1 MDRLRLSRT
10 SRKEP
15 ISPGTL
21 DLGCRH
27 DPRQFGIRPCNV
39 GASARRRSEDKRM
52 NPVDLV
58 LDRLEG
64 VKQRGEG
71 YQALCPAHHDRQP
84 SLSVAE
90 GKDGRALLNCFA
102 GCETEDVIEAL
113 GLEMKDLFERR
124 NGHEGGESYTSP
136 RTTSTHQ
143 PPTLENYAA
152 YIGLP
157 VAFLK
162 ELGLKEYRHLGD
174 PAVSMPYLDENGEV
188 LLTRSRVSLTGKP
201 KVKTRKGDKHRLY
214 GLWKLKDAR
223 TAGYAWMVE
232 GESDWQTLCYHE
244 EPAVGIPG
252 ANGWKA
258 EWAADLEGID
268 RLYFV
273 VEDEAGEQCWR
284 KLTETPEIRER
295 LYRVELE
302 GVKDVSDLHK
312 RDPEGFTE
320 RLRKAREG
328 ARAWLDIAETEEQER
343 AREAWAECRE
353 LAESPDILE
362 EFSRDLEACRVVGE
376 RTNGEILFLALVSR
390 LLDKIVSVAV
400 KGPSSGGKS
409 YLVKVVMSFFLASAF
424 CRFTAMS
431 EKTLLYTDEPLSH
444 RHIILSEAA
453 GLSGDFQ
460 EYVIRTQ
467 LSEGFLEYEFV
478 EKTSDGLR
486 PRRIT
491 KEGPTGFITTTTR
504 DKLHAENE
512 TRYLSLTVTDTRE
525 QTRRV
530 FRALADGRTEE
541 PDRGRW
547 HALQTWLEAG
557 EHRVAIPYAGL
568 LAEKMGDVAVRLRRD
583 FSVILSLIKAH
594 TILHQATRE
603 RDAQGRI
610 VATRADYAR
619 VRSLVS
625 GLIAEGVEAT
635 VPKTI
640 RETVEAVD
648 NVIDGWGKEH
658 ATNKAIAEELEI
670 DRAAASRRVR
680 TAIGRGYLKNLED
693 RKGHPARLVLAESMP
708 EDQEIL
714 PTPEELEGVD
724 PLTVDSGGIY
734 HPPPPSEPGIGGG
747 GSNTSPETASTDQ
760 RSREREEI
768 IL

>member
-214 GLWKLKDAR
+214 GLWKLEEAR
-223 TAGYAWMVE
+223 EAGYAWFVE
-232 GESDWQTLCYHE
+232 GESDSQTLWYHG

-252 ANGWKA
+252 ANGWKP
-258 EWAADLEGID
+258 EWAADLDGID

-273 VEDEAGEQCWR
+273 VEDEAGDACWR
-284 KLTETPEIRER
+284 KLAETPEIRGR
-295 LYRVELE
+295 LHCVDLE
-302 GVKDVSDLHK
+302 GAKDVSELRK
-312 RDPEGFTE
+312 QDPEGFKD
-320 RLRKAREG
+320 RLREARND
-328 ARAWLDIAETEEQER
+328 ARAWLDIAEAEVQETT
-343 AREAWAECRE
+343 REAWASCRE
-353 LAESPDILE
+353 LAQSPDILAA
-362 EFSRDLEACRVVGE
+362 FSEDLERCRVVGE
-376 RTNGEILFLALVSR
+376 KTNSELLYLALTSR

-409 YLVKVVMSFFLASAF
+409 FLVGSVVGFFPETATYQFTSF
-424 CRFTAMS
+424 S
-431 EKTLLYTDEPLSH
+431 EKTLYYTEEPLSH
-444 RHIILSEAA
+444 RHLVLTEAA
-453 GLSGDFQ
+453 GGGEVQ
-460 EYVIRTQ
+460 EYTIRAL
-467 LSEGFLEYEFV
+467 LSEGRLEYEFV

-486 PRRIT
+486 ARRIC
-491 KEGPTGFITTTTR
+491 KEGLTGFITTTTR
-504 DKLHAENE
+504 DKLHTENE
-512 TRYLSLTVTDTRE
+512 TRYLSLVVKDTRE

-530 FRALADGRTEE
+530 FRA
-541 PDRGRW
+541 
-547 HALQTWLEAG
+547 
-557 EHRVAIPYAGL
+557 
-568 LAEKMGDVAVRLRRD
+568 
-583 FSVILSLIKAH
+583 
-594 TILHQATRE
+594 
-603 RDAQGRI
+603 
-610 VATRADYAR
+610 
-619 VRSLVS
+619 
-625 GLIAEGVEAT
+625 
-635 VPKTI
+635 
-640 RETVEAVD
+640 
-648 NVIDGWGKEH
+648 
-658 ATNKAIAEELEI
+658 IAEEDAEKP
-670 DRAAASRRVR
+670 DR
-680 TAIGRGYLKNLED
+680 T
-693 RKGHPARLVLAESMP
+693 
-708 EDQEIL
+708 
-714 PTPEELEGVD
+714 
-724 PLTVDSGGIY
+724 
-734 HPPPPSEPGIGGG
+734 
-747 GSNTSPETASTDQ
+747 
-760 RSREREEI
+760 
-768 IL
+768 

>member
-1 MDRLRLSRT
+1 V
-10 SRKEP
+10 K
-15 ISPGTL
+15 
-21 DLGCRH
+21 
-27 DPRQFGIRPCNV
+27 
-39 GASARRRSEDKRM
+39 
-52 NPVDLV
+52 PVELV
-58 LDRLEG
+58 LERAEG
-64 VKQRGEG
+64 VRRVGSGWMVSCPLPGHGRGFGDRKPSVSVTEG
-71 YQALCPAHHDRQP
+71 DDSRALVNCQAGCQTEDI
-84 SLSVAE
+84 VAE
-90 GKDGRALLNCFA
+90 W
-102 GCETEDVIEAL
+102 
-113 GLEMKDLFERR
+113 GLTMADLFERR
-124 NGHEGGESYTSP
+124 NEHGGGGSYTY
-136 RTTSTHQ
+136 RQTTSTDQ
-143 PPTLENYAA
+143 PATLENYAA
-152 YIGLP
+152 YVGLP
-157 VAFLK
+157 VEFLK
-162 ELGLKEYRHLGD
+162 SLGLKEYRHLGE

-214 GLWKLKDAR
+214 GLWKLQEPR
-223 TAGYAWMVE
+223 EAGYAWMVE
-232 GESDWQTLCYHE
+232 GESDWQTLCYHA

-284 KLTETPEIRER
+284 KLTETPEIRDR

-302 GVKDVSDLHK
+302 GVKDVSKLHK
-312 RDPEGFTE
+312 QDSTSFKDKV
-320 RLRKAREG
+320 RKAREG
-328 ARAWLDIAETEEQER
+328 AQAWLDIAETEEQER
-343 AREAWAECRE
+343 AREAWVECRE
-353 LAESPDILE
+353 LAQSPNILE
-362 EFSRDLEACRVVGE
+362 EFSRDLEACRLVGE
-376 RTNGEILFLALVSR
+376 SINGEILFLALVSR

-409 YLVKVVMSFFLASAF
+409 YLVKVVMSFFPVSSF

-460 EYVIRTQ
+460 EYVIRTL

-478 EKTSDGLR
+478 EKTSEGLR

-547 HALQTWLEAG
+547 QALQTWLEAG
-557 EHRVAIPYAGL
+557 EHRVTIPYAGA

-594 TILHQATRE
+594 AILHQATRE

-610 VATRADYAR
+610 MATLADYAR
-619 VRSLVS
+619 VRGLVS
-625 GLIAEGVEAT
+625 GLIAESVEAT
-635 VPKTI
+635 VPKTV
-640 RETVEAVD
+640 RETVEAVE
-648 NVIDGWGKEH
+648 NVIDAWDEDH

-670 DRAAASRRVR
+670 DKAAASRRAR

-714 PTPEELEGVD
+714 PAPEELEGVD
-724 PLTVDSGGIY
+724 PLTVDRGGIQ
-734 HPPPPSEPGIGGG
+734 HPPPPIPASEGGG
-747 GSNTSPETASTDQ
+747 GSNTSPETASTGQ

>member
-1 MDRLRLSRT
+1 M
-10 SRKEP
+10 K
-15 ISPGTL
+15 
-21 DLGCRH
+21 
-27 DPRQFGIRPCNV
+27 V
-39 GASARRRSEDKRM
+39 K
-52 NPVDLV
+52 PVELI
-58 LDRLEG
+58 LERAEG
-64 VKQRGEG
+64 VRRVGSGWMVSCPLPGHGRGYGDRNPSVSITEG
-71 YQALCPAHHDRQP
+71 DDSRALVNCQAGCQTEDI
-84 SLSVAE
+84 VAE
-90 GKDGRALLNCFA
+90 WGLN
-102 GCETEDVIEAL
+102 
-113 GLEMKDLFERR
+113 MSDLFENR
-124 NGHEGGESYTSP
+124 NVHRGGGSHTSQK
-136 RTTSTHQ
+136 TTSTDQ
-143 PPTLENYAA
+143 PATLENYAA
-152 YIGLP
+152 YVGLP
-157 VAFLK
+157 VTFLK
-162 ELGLKEYRHLGD
+162 GLGLKEYRHLGE

-188 LLTRSRVSLTGKP
+188 LLTRSRVSLTGEP

-214 GLWKLKDAR
+214 GLWKLEDAR

-284 KLTETPEIRER
+284 KLAQTPEIRDK

-302 GVKDVSDLHK
+302 GVKDVSKLHQQ
-312 RDPEGFTE
+312 DPEGFTR
-320 RLRKAREG
+320 RLRTARED
-328 ARAWLDIAETEEQER
+328 AEAWLDIAETEQQER
-343 AREAWAECRE
+343 AREALAKCRE
-353 LAESPDILE
+353 LARSPDILE
-362 EFSRDLEACRVVGE
+362 EFSCDLEACRVVGE

-409 YLVKVVMSFFLASAF
+409 YLVKVVTSFFPASAF

-460 EYVIRTQ
+460 EYVIRTL

-557 EHRVAIPYAGL
+557 EHRVTIPYAGV

-594 TILHQATRE
+594 AILHQATRE

-610 VATRADYAR
+610 IATLADYAR
-619 VRSLVS
+619 VRGLVS
-625 GLIAEGVEAT
+625 GLIAESVEAT
-635 VPKTI
+635 VPKTV
-640 RETVEAVD
+640 RETVEAVE
-648 NVIDGWGKEH
+648 NVIDAWDEDH

-670 DRAAASRRVR
+670 DKAAASRRAR

-714 PTPEELEGVD
+714 PAPEELEGVD
-724 PLTVDSGGIY
+724 PLTVDRGGY
-734 HPPPPSEPGIGGG
+734 NTPPIPATEERG
-747 GSNTSPETASTDQ
+747 GSNISPETASTSQ